1 MKKNVLALSIAA
13 MIGGFAGTASA
24 AATMGTATATDFVQ
38 SEGGAGHILLVPYY
52 TAQNGNMSV
61 IHVVNTDTTNG
72 KAVKVRFRGAANS
85 DDVLD
90 FTVFLSPGDVWTGS
104 VQADGDGAVFYTDD
118 TSCTYPN
125 ISGQK
130 TAFKTDRLRD
140 ANDLAGTKEGY
151 IEILNMADL
160 VKGQAVDSKKDIFA
174 ATKHASNGAAPDCTS
189 AVLDETLNLDPT
201 TAQKAADL
209 GFNVPSGQLTGD
221 WYVINVAE
229 TNTFSGAATAIKA
242 VSDVTTR
249 ANGTGQF
256 VLFPQDDAISTAAKT
271 PDVYTA
277 DPVLK
282 TEKVWDAK
290 DDVVADL
297 PLQVAVNYDFP
308 DLSTPYLSNN
318 LGDPAKQASVL
329 TRAVA
334 TNQVS
339 NQFMGDASI
348 SAKTDWV
355 LSMPTRRYSVGAN
368 YAVDAAKVDYRVF
381 NPAVVIADGGTD
393 RFFDGASTSVDANGN
408 ICVTTNDN
416 VFFDREEQ
424 SKKNGAVVSPGK
436 VNKISLCGEVN
447 VLSLKGDV
455 LGAQI
460 AHKEVDVTYTNGW
473 GVVSSKKPLPLM
485 GASFMSATNP
495 ASKAGVSGNYGVT
508 WPHRFAK

>member
-13 MIGGFAGTASA
+13 MIGGFAGSASA
-24 AATMGTATATDFVQ
+24 AMSDVTAVDFVQ

-61 IHVVNTDTTNG
+61 LHVVNTDTVNG

-104 VQADGDGAVFYTDD
+104 VQADGDGAAFYTDD

-130 TAFKTDRLRD
+130 TAFKADRLRD
-140 ANDLAGTKEGY
+140 SNDVAGTKEGY

-160 VKGQAVDSKKDIFA
+160 VKGKATDSKVDIFA
-174 ATKHASNGAAPDCTS
+174 ATKHKANGAAPDCTDS
-189 AVLDETLNLDPT
+189 VLEKTLALDPKKT
-201 TAQKAADL
+201 TEASEL
-209 GFNVPSGQLTGD
+209 GFDVPSGQLTGD
-221 WYVINVAE
+221 WYIINVAE
-229 TNTFSGAATAIKA
+229 TNTFSGASTAIKA
-242 VSDVTTR
+242 VSDKATR

-256 VLFPQDDAISTAAKT
+256 VLFPQDDAISAAAAT
-271 PDVYTA
+271 PDLYTA

-282 TEKVWDAK
+282 REKVYNAK
-290 DDVVADL
+290 DELVTDL

-308 DLSTPYLSNN
+308 DLSTPYL
-318 LGDPAKQASVL
+318 LGNIDPAVQASAL
-329 TRAVA
+329 TDAVA
-334 TNQVS
+334 TSQVS
-339 NQFMGDASI
+339 NQFMGDANI

-368 YAVDAAKVDYRVF
+368 YAVDATKADYRVF
-381 NPAVVIADGGTD
+381 NKDVKTAANV
-393 RFFDGASTSVDANGN
+393 RFFDGASTSVDENGN

-424 SKKNGAVVSPGK
+424 SRKNGAVVSPGK
-436 VNKISLCGEVN
+436 VMKISLCGEVN

-455 LGAQI
+455 LGAKI
-460 AHKEVDVTYTNGW
+460 AHKDVEVGYTNGW

-485 GASFMSATNP
+485 GASFMSASNP

-508 WPHRFAK
+508 WPHRFAN